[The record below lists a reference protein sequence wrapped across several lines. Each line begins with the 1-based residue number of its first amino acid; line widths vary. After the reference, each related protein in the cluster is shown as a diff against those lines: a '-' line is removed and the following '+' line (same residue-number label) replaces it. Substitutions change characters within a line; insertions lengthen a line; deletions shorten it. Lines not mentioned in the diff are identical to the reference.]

1 MMEAHS
7 IVGLL
12 GGFLLTV
19 GFMVWRMPVGTC
31 AECPHCRRERL
42 DQEIEQQRQADV
54 DLEARYGLA
63 RCSRCGRVHPAN
75 REC

>member
-1 MMEAHS
+1 MEAQS

-12 GGFLLTV
+12 GGFLLAV
-19 GFMVWRMPVGTC
+19 GFVVWRMPVGTC

-42 DQEIEQQRQADV
+42 EQEIEQQRQADV
-54 DLEARYGLA
+54 QLEARYGLA
-63 RCSRCGRVHPAN
+63 RCPRCGRVHPLN

>member
-12 GGFLLTV
+12 GGFLLTL

-42 DQEIEQQRQADV
+42 DQEVEQQRQADV
-54 DLEARYGLA
+54 DLEVRYGLA

>member
-1 MMEAHS
+1 MEAHS

-12 GGFLLTV
+12 GGFLLV
-19 GFMVWRMPVGTC
+19 AGFMVWRMPVGTC

-54 DLEARYGLA
+54 DLEVRYGLA